1 MNDTLG
7 SDLGQLLKEIKD
19 KAGQYILSV
28 GALGSYIEIPAGN
41 TPLSARF
48 RADTPEEA
56 ATKAL
61 DWLMKGEEG

>member
-1 MNDTLG
+1 LSNKT
-7 SDLGQLLKEIKD
+7 DLGQLLKEIKA

-28 GALGSYIEIPAGN
+28 GALGSYIEIPVGT

-56 ATKAL
+56 CKQALQWLTK
-61 DWLMKGEEG
+61 